1 MYKQFFGLTRNPF
14 EISPDPFF
22 YHATPRH
29 NEALANLHYGV
40 GRRKGFIVIT
50 GEVGT
55 GKTLL
60 VRCLLAELR
69 KNNIA
74 FGYVFNPLLSVTEF
88 FQYIMADLGLPYTG
102 RTKTEMLL
110 DLNRFLIQR
119 HARGLI
125 TALVVDEAQ
134 ALRSDLLE
142 EIRLLTNL
150 ETSQQKLLQIVLMGQ
165 PELDAVLDSAALR
178 QLKQRVS
185 LRCQLLPLDEP
196 QVRLYI
202 QSRLERAGAAAE
214 PPIFSN
220 EAFSKI
226 YEYSHGIPRIINT
239 LCENALVN
247 AFAREQRTVTGE
259 MITEVADDFRLSN
272 APPPS
277 MPEQEISIPSAVS
290 GDNGESLL
298 RSLFRLLRNTDSQQT
313 NSDEKPMHTSAGRRV

>member
-22 YHATPRH
+22 YHPTPRH

-60 VRCLLAELR
+60 VRCLLSELR
-69 KNNIA
+69 KNNVA
-74 FGYVFNPLLSVTEF
+74 FGYVFNPLLPVVEF
-88 FQYIMADLGLPYTG
+88 FQYIMADLGLPYSG

-134 ALRSDLLE
+134 ALRHELLE

-165 PELDAVLDSAALR
+165 PELEMVLDSPELR

-185 LRCQLLPLDEP
+185 LRCQLQPLDGP
-196 QVRLYI
+196 QTHAYI
-202 QSRLERAGAAAE
+202 LSRLERAGAGPE
-214 PPIFSN
+214 PPIFSE
-220 EAFSKI
+220 EALDKI
-226 YEYSHGIPRIINT
+226 YEYSRGIPRIVNN
-239 LCENALVN
+239 LCENSMVN
-247 AFAREQRTVTGE
+247 AFSREERPVTAD
-259 MITEVADDFRLSN
+259 MVTDVATDFRLIS
-272 APPPS
+272 PGL
-277 MPEQEISIPSAVS
+277 PEEVPLTLAARE
-290 GDNGESLL
+290 ESSEGML
-298 RSLFRLLRNTDSQQT
+298 RSLFRLLRTMDTQELE
-313 NSDEKPMHTSAGRRV
+313 SDKPMQTTAVRRV

>member
-1 MYKQFFGLTRNPF
+1 MYKQFFGLARNPF

-22 YHATPRH
+22 YHPTPRH

-74 FGYVFNPLLSVTEF
+74 FAYVFNPLLPVVEF
-88 FQYIMADLGLPYTG
+88 FQYIMADFGLPYAG

-134 ALRSDLLE
+134 ALRTDLLE

-165 PELDAVLDSAALR
+165 PELEMVLDSPELR
-178 QLKQRVS
+178 QLKQRVA
-185 LRCQLLPLDEP
+185 LRCQLQPLDE
-196 QVRLYI
+196 QQTRAYVL
-202 QSRLERAGAAAE
+202 SRLERAGAPAD
-214 PPIFSN
+214 PPIFSEDGLN
-220 EAFSKI
+220 KI
-226 YEYSHGIPRIINT
+226 FEYSRGIPRIINN
-239 LCENALVN
+239 LCENSMVS
-247 AFAREQRTVTGE
+247 AFSQETRPVTGE
-259 MITEVADDFRLSN
+259 IITDVAADFRLIS
-272 APPPS
+272 ASLPEEVPAS
-277 MPEQEISIPSAVS
+277 MVAREEN
-290 GDNGESLL
+290 DSLL
-298 RSLFRLLRNTDSQQT
+298 RSLFRALRTMDNQELPA
-313 NSDEKPMHTSAGRRV
+313 EKPMQATAGRRI

>member
-22 YHATPRH
+22 YHPTPRH

-60 VRCLLAELR
+60 VRCLLSELR

-74 FGYVFNPLLSVTEF
+74 FGYVFNPLLPVVEF
-88 FQYIMADLGLPYTG
+88 FQYIMADLGLPYAG

-134 ALRSDLLE
+134 ALRHELLE

-165 PELDAVLDSAALR
+165 PELEIDAGLARVAATEAAG
-178 QLKQRVS
+178 
-185 LRCQLLPLDEP
+185 LPCAASCSRWTKPRPAPMCCRAWSVPE
-196 QVRLYI
+196 RLP
-202 QSRLERAGAAAE
+202 E
-214 PPIFSN
+214 PPIFAD
-220 EAFSKI
+220 EALSKI
-226 YEYSHGIPRIINT
+226 YEYSRGIPRIINN
-239 LCENALVN
+239 LCENSMVN
-247 AFAREQRTVTGE
+247 AFAREQRPVTAE
-259 MITEVADDFRLSN
+259 MITEVAADFRLDRPRHCRRKSRC
-272 APPPS
+272 PWPRR
-277 MPEQEISIPSAVS
+277 EE
-290 GDNGESLL
+290 NGESLL
-298 RSLFRLLRNTDSQQT
+298 RSLFRLLRTMDNQT
-313 NSDEKPMHTSAGRRV
+313 LETEKAMPTTAGRRV

>member
-22 YHATPRH
+22 YHPTPRH

-60 VRCLLAELR
+60 VRCLLSELR
-69 KNNIA
+69 KNNVA
-74 FGYVFNPLLSVTEF
+74 FGYVFNPLLPVVEF
-88 FQYIMADLGLPYTG
+88 FQYIMADLGLPYAG

-134 ALRSDLLE
+134 ALRNELLE

-165 PELDAVLDSAALR
+165 PELEIVLDSPELR
-178 QLKQRVS
+178 QLKQRVA
-185 LRCQLLPLDEP
+185 LRCQLQPLDAA
-196 QVRLYI
+196 QTHAYI
-202 QSRLERAGAAAE
+202 LSRLERAGAPAE
-214 PPIFSN
+214 PPVFSE
-220 EAFSKI
+220 EALDKI
-226 YEYSHGIPRIINT
+226 HEYSRGIPRIINN
-239 LCENALVN
+239 LCENSMVN
-247 AFAREQRTVTGE
+247 AFASEQRPVTGE
-259 MITEVADDFRLSN
+259 MITQVATDFRLIS
-272 APPPS
+272 PGL
-277 MPEQEISIPSAVS
+277 PEEVPLTIAAREETSE
-290 GDNGESLL
+290 GML
-298 RSLFRLLRNTDSQQT
+298 RSLFRLLRTVDNQELETD
-313 NSDEKPMHTSAGRRV
+313 KPMQTTAVRRV

>member
-1 MYKQFFGLTRNPF
+1 MYKQFFGLSKNPF

-74 FGYVFNPLLSVTEF
+74 FGYVFNPLLSTTEF
-88 FQYIMADLGLPYTG
+88 FQYIMADLGLQYSG
-102 RTKTEMLL
+102 RSKTEMLL

-134 ALRSDLLE
+134 ALRPELLE

-165 PELDAVLDSAALR
+165 PELEVVLDSPGLR

-185 LRCQLLPLDEP
+185 LRCQLLPLDEE
-196 QVRLYI
+196 QTRGYVL
-202 QSRLERAGAAAE
+202 SRLERAGAKPE
-214 PPIFSN
+214 PPIFEP
-220 EAFSKI
+220 EALAKVF
-226 YEYSHGIPRIINT
+226 EYSRGIPRIINN
-239 LCENALVN
+239 LCENGMVN
-247 AFAREQRTVTGE
+247 AFAREQRNVTAE
-259 MITEVADDFRLSN
+259 MIAEVAADFRLTGTIST
-272 APPPS
+272 
-277 MPEQEISIPSAVS
+277 PEEPVGANTVQQQE
-290 GDNGESLL
+290 NNESVL
-298 RSLFRLLRNTDSQQT
+298 RSLFRLLRTMDSNQ
-313 NSDEKPMHTSAGRRV
+313 SVEEKPVPSADGRRV

>member
-1 MYKQFFGLTRNPF
+1 MYKQFFGLTKNPF

-40 GRRKGFIVIT
+40 GRRRGFIVIT

-74 FGYVFNPLLSVTEF
+74 FAYVFNPLLSTTEF
-88 FQYIMADLGLPYTG
+88 FQYIMADLGLQYTG
-102 RTKTEMLL
+102 RSKTEMLL
-110 DLNRFLIQR
+110 DLNRLLIQR

-134 ALRSDLLE
+134 ALRPELLE
-142 EIRLLTNL
+142 EVRLLTNL

-165 PELDAVLDSAALR
+165 PELEGILDSPRLR

-185 LRCQLLPLDEP
+185 LRCQLLPLDEE
-196 QVRLYI
+196 QTHGYVL
-202 QSRLERAGAAAE
+202 SRLERAGAKPE
-214 PPIFSN
+214 PAIF
-220 EAFSKI
+220 EPGALVKI
-226 YEYSHGIPRIINT
+226 HEYSRGIPRIINN
-239 LCENALVN
+239 LCENAMVN
-247 AFAREQRTVTGE
+247 AFARQERTVTAD
-259 MITEVADDFRLSN
+259 MITEVAADFRLTGS
-272 APPPS
+272 PS
-277 MPEQEISIPSAVS
+277 TPVQTAEADAAQQE
-290 GDNGESLL
+290 NNESLL
-298 RSLFRLLRNTDSQQT
+298 RSLFRLLRTMDNTQSLE
-313 NSDEKPMHTSAGRRV
+313 EKPVPSADGRRV

>member
-1 MYKQFFGLTRNPF
+1 MYKQFFGLARNPF

-22 YHATPRH
+22 YHPTPRH

-74 FGYVFNPLLSVTEF
+74 FGYVFNPLLPVVEF
-88 FQYIMADLGLPYTG
+88 FQYIMADLGLPYAG
-102 RTKTEMLL
+102 RSKTEMLL

-134 ALRSDLLE
+134 ALRAELLE

-165 PELDAVLDSAALR
+165 PELEMILDSPELR
-178 QLKQRVS
+178 QLKQRVA
-185 LRCQLLPLDEP
+185 LRCQLQPLDEE
-196 QVRLYI
+196 QTRAYVL
-202 QSRLERAGAAAE
+202 SRLERAGAAPE
-214 PPIFSN
+214 PPIFSD
-220 EAFSKI
+220 EALGKLFEFSR
-226 YEYSHGIPRIINT
+226 GIPRIINN
-239 LCENALVN
+239 LCENSMVN
-247 AFAREQRTVTGE
+247 AFAREQRPVTGD
-259 MITEVADDFRLSN
+259 MITEVAADFRLISP
-272 APPPS
+272 AF
-277 MPEQEISIPSAVS
+277 PEEVPLSVAAREEN
-290 GDNGESLL
+290 DSLL
-298 RSLFRLLRNTDSQQT
+298 RSLFRLLRTVDNQQLQT
-313 NSDEKPMHTSAGRRV
+313 EKPMQATAGRRI

>member
-1 MYKQFFGLTRNPF
+1 MYKQFFGLSRHPF

-22 YHATPRH
+22 YHPTPRH

-74 FGYVFNPLLSVTEF
+74 FGYVFNPLLPVVEF
-88 FQYIMADLGLPYTG
+88 FQYIMADLGLPYAG
-102 RTKTEMLL
+102 RTKSEMLL

-134 ALRSDLLE
+134 ALRPDLLE

-165 PELDAVLDSAALR
+165 PELEIVLDSPGLR

-185 LRCQLLPLDEP
+185 LRCQLQPLNEA
-196 QVRLYI
+196 QTRAYVL
-202 QSRLERAGAAAE
+202 SRLERAGAA
-214 PPIFSN
+214 PDVPIFSE
-220 EAFSKI
+220 EAFSKLQ
-226 YEYSHGIPRIINT
+226 EYSQGIPRIINN
-239 LCENALVN
+239 LCENSMVN
-247 AFAREQRTVTGE
+247 AFAREERLIGPE
-259 MITEVADDFRLSN
+259 MITEVATDFRLT
-272 APPPS
+272 APS
-277 MPEQEISIPSAVS
+277 LPEESTESITAREDSS
-290 GDNGESLL
+290 EGLL
-298 RSLFRLLRNTDSQQT
+298 RSLVRMLRSGDNQT
-313 NSDEKPMHTSAGRRV
+313 LEPEKSMHTAAARRI

>member
-1 MYKQFFGLTRNPF
+1 MYKQYFGLTRNPF

-22 YHATPRH
+22 YHPTPRH

-60 VRCLLAELR
+60 VRCLLSELR
-69 KNNIA
+69 KNNIV
-74 FGYVFNPLLSVTEF
+74 FGYVFNPLLPVVEF
-88 FQYIMADLGLPYTG
+88 FQYIMADLGLPYSG

-134 ALRSDLLE
+134 ALRPELLE

-165 PELDAVLDSAALR
+165 PELEMVLDSPELR
-178 QLKQRVS
+178 QLKQRVA
-185 LRCQLLPLDEP
+185 LRCQLQPLDNP
-196 QVRLYI
+196 QTHAYVL
-202 QSRLERAGAAAE
+202 SRLERAGAPPE
-214 PPIFSN
+214 PQIFAK
-220 EAFSKI
+220 EALDKVH
-226 YEYSHGIPRIINT
+226 EYSRGIPRIINN
-239 LCENALVN
+239 LCENAMVN
-247 AFAREQRTVTGE
+247 AFAHEQRPVTPE
-259 MITEVADDFRLSN
+259 MITEVAGDFRL
-272 APPPS
+272 
-277 MPEQEISIPSAVS
+277 ISPALPDETPLSVA
-290 GDNGESLL
+290 GREENNESLL
-298 RSLFRLLRNTDSQQT
+298 RSFFRLLKTMDNQAMEGD
-313 NSDEKPMHTSAGRRV
+313 KPMQSTAVRRI

>member
-1 MYKQFFGLTRNPF
+1 MYKQFFGLARNPF

-22 YHATPRH
+22 YHPTPRH

-69 KNNIA
+69 KNNIV
-74 FGYVFNPLLSVTEF
+74 FGYVFNPLLPVVEF
-88 FQYIMADLGLPYTG
+88 FQYIMADLGLPYAG

-134 ALRSDLLE
+134 ALRPDLLE

-165 PELDAVLDSAALR
+165 PELEMVLDSPELR
-178 QLKQRVS
+178 QLKQRVA
-185 LRCQLLPLDEP
+185 LRCQLQPLDHD
-196 QVRLYI
+196 QTRAYVL
-202 QSRLERAGAAAE
+202 SRLERAGA
-214 PPIFSN
+214 PPTPAIFTD
-220 EAFSKI
+220 EALEKVF
-226 YEYSHGIPRIINT
+226 EYSRGIPRIINN
-239 LCENALVN
+239 LCENSMVN
-247 AFAREQRTVTGE
+247 AFAREHRPVTGD
-259 MITEVADDFRLSN
+259 MITDVAADFRLISP
-272 APPPS
+272 AT
-277 MPEQEISIPSAVS
+277 PEEVTAVDENDESALRALYRRLRTVNNQELQP
-290 GDNGESLL
+290 
-298 RSLFRLLRNTDSQQT
+298 
-313 NSDEKPMHTSAGRRV
+313 EKPLQATAGRRA

>member
-1 MYKQFFGLTRNPF
+1 MYKQFFGLTKNPF

-74 FGYVFNPLLSVTEF
+74 FGYVFNPLLSTTEF
-88 FQYIMADLGLPYTG
+88 FQYIMADLGLQYSG
-102 RTKTEMLL
+102 RSKTEMLL

-134 ALRSDLLE
+134 CLRPELLE

-165 PELDAVLDSAALR
+165 PELEGVLDSPSLR

-185 LRCQLLPLDEP
+185 LRCQLLPLDE
-196 QVRLYI
+196 QQTHSYVL
-202 QSRLERAGAAAE
+202 SRLERAGASAE
-214 PPIFSN
+214 PAIFEP
-220 EAFSKI
+220 EALSKI
-226 YEYSHGIPRIINT
+226 FEYSRGIPRLINN
-239 LCENALVN
+239 LCENSMVN
-247 AFAREQRTVTGE
+247 AFARQQHTVTGD
-259 MITEVADDFRLSN
+259 MISEVAADFRLTTSTSTPEEPVE
-272 APPPS
+272 AGAIPPENS
-277 MPEQEISIPSAVS
+277 ESI
-290 GDNGESLL
+290 L
-298 RSLFRLLRNTDSQQT
+298 RSLFRALRTMDSAQ
-313 NSDEKPMHTSAGRRV
+313 SLEEKPIPSADGRRV

>member
-1 MYKQFFGLTRNPF
+1 MYKQFFGLTKNPF
-14 EISPDPFF
+14 EISPDPYF

-74 FGYVFNPLLSVTEF
+74 FGYVFNPLLSTTEF
-88 FQYIMADLGLPYTG
+88 FQYIMADLGLQYSG
-102 RTKTEMLL
+102 RSKTEMLL

-134 ALRSDLLE
+134 ALRPELLE
-142 EIRLLTNL
+142 EVRLLTNL

-165 PELDAVLDSAALR
+165 PELEGVLDSPSLR

-185 LRCQLLPLDEP
+185 LRCQLLPLDEE
-196 QVRLYI
+196 QTHSYVL
-202 QSRLERAGAAAE
+202 SRLERAGAKPE
-214 PPIFSN
+214 PPIFDA
-220 EAFSKI
+220 EALAKI
-226 YEYSHGIPRIINT
+226 YEYSRGIPRIINN
-239 LCENALVN
+239 LCENAMVN
-247 AFAREQRTVTGE
+247 AFAREIRTVTPD
-259 MITEVADDFRLSN
+259 MITEVAADFRLGTAASAPEEPVEAN
-272 APPPS
+272 A
-277 MPEQEISIPSAVS
+277 IPAE
-290 GDNGESLL
+290 NNESLL
-298 RSLFRLLRNTDSQQT
+298 RSLFRLLRTMDNAQALE
-313 NSDEKPMHTSAGRRV
+313 EKPIPSADGRRV

>member
-14 EISPDPFF
+14 EISPDPYF
-22 YHATPRH
+22 YHPTPRH

-60 VRCLLAELR
+60 VRCLLSELR

-74 FGYVFNPLLSVTEF
+74 FGYVFNPLLPVVEF
-88 FQYIMADLGLPYTG
+88 FQYIMADFGLPYSG

-134 ALRSDLLE
+134 ALRAELLE

-165 PELDAVLDSAALR
+165 PELEIVLDSPELR

-185 LRCQLLPLDEP
+185 LRCQLQPLDES
-196 QVRLYI
+196 QTHAYVL
-202 QSRLERAGAAAE
+202 SRLERAGAPPE
-214 PPIFSN
+214 PPVFSEEAMDRIF
-220 EAFSKI
+220 
-226 YEYSHGIPRIINT
+226 EYSRGIPRIINL
-239 LCENALVN
+239 LCENSMVS
-247 AFAREQRTVTGE
+247 AFAHEQRPVTAD
-259 MITEVADDFRLSN
+259 MITDVATDFRLISPALPEETPLAAAAGAENN
-272 APPPS
+272 A
-277 MPEQEISIPSAVS
+277 
-290 GDNGESLL
+290 SLL
-298 RSLFRLLRNTDSQQT
+298 RSLFRMVRSMDNQT
-313 NSDEKPMHTSAGRRV
+313 LEANK

>member
-1 MYKQFFGLTRNPF
+1 MYKQFFGLSKNPF

-74 FGYVFNPLLSVTEF
+74 FGYVFNPLLSTTEF
-88 FQYIMADLGLPYTG
+88 FQYIMADLGLQYSG
-102 RTKTEMLL
+102 RSKTEMLL

-134 ALRSDLLE
+134 ALRPELLE

-165 PELDAVLDSAALR
+165 PELEGVLDSPGLR

-185 LRCQLLPLDEP
+185 LRCQLLPLDEE
-196 QVRLYI
+196 QTRGYVL
-202 QSRLERAGAAAE
+202 SRLERAGAKTE
-214 PPIFSN
+214 PPIFEP
-220 EAFSKI
+220 EALAKVS
-226 YEYSHGIPRIINT
+226 EYSRGIPRIINN
-239 LCENALVN
+239 LCENAMVN
-247 AFAREQRTVTGE
+247 AFAREQRTVTAD
-259 MITEVADDFRLSN
+259 MITEVAADFRLTGSI
-272 APPPS
+272 AT
-277 MPEQEISIPSAVS
+277 PEEPVGANEAQQQ
-290 GDNGESLL
+290 NNESLL
-298 RSLFRLLRNTDSQQT
+298 RSLFRALRTMDSNQ
-313 NSDEKPMHTSAGRRV
+313 SLEEKPIPSADGRRV

>member
-22 YHATPRH
+22 YHPTPRH

-60 VRCLLAELR
+60 VRCLLSELR

-74 FGYVFNPLLSVTEF
+74 FGYVFNPLLPVVEF
-88 FQYIMADLGLPYTG
+88 FQYIMADLGLPYQG

-134 ALRSDLLE
+134 ALRTELLE

-165 PELDAVLDSAALR
+165 PELEMVLDSPELR

-185 LRCQLLPLDEP
+185 LRCQLHPLDVA
-196 QVRLYI
+196 QTHAYVL
-202 QSRLERAGAAAE
+202 SRLERAGAS
-214 PPIFSN
+214 PDQPIFTE
-220 EAFSKI
+220 EALDKVH
-226 YEYSHGIPRIINT
+226 EYSRGIPRIINN
-239 LCENALVN
+239 LCENSMVN
-247 AFAREQRTVTGE
+247 AFASEQRPVTADL
-259 MITEVADDFRLSN
+259 ITQVAADFRLISP
-272 APPPS
+272 A
-277 MPEQEISIPSAVS
+277 MPEEVPLSI
-290 GDNGESLL
+290 NGREENGASLL
-298 RSLFRLLRNTDSQQT
+298 KNFFRLLKTMDNQELE
-313 NSDEKPMHTSAGRRV
+313 SDKPMQTTAVRRI

>member
-22 YHATPRH
+22 YHPTPRH

-60 VRCLLAELR
+60 VRCLLSELR
-69 KNNIA
+69 KNDIA
-74 FGYVFNPLLSVTEF
+74 FGYVFNPLLPVVEF
-88 FQYIMADLGLPYTG
+88 FQYIMADLGLPYQG

-134 ALRSDLLE
+134 ALRPELLE

-165 PELDAVLDSAALR
+165 PELEMVLDSPELR

-185 LRCQLLPLDEP
+185 LRCQLHPLDVA
-196 QVRLYI
+196 QTHAYVL
-202 QSRLERAGAAAE
+202 SRLERAGAPADQ
-214 PPIFSN
+214 PIFTE
-220 EAFSKI
+220 EALDKLH
-226 YEYSHGIPRIINT
+226 EYSRGIPRIINN
-239 LCENALVN
+239 LCENSMVN
-247 AFAREQRTVTGE
+247 AFAREQRPVTAD
-259 MITEVADDFRLSN
+259 MITEVAADFRLIGS
-272 APPPS
+272 A
-277 MPEQEISIPSAVS
+277 MPEEVPLSIVGREENSA
-290 GDNGESLL
+290 SLL
-298 RSLFRLLRNTDSQQT
+298 RNFFRLLKTVDNQELEGD
-313 NSDEKPMHTSAGRRV
+313 KPMQTTAARRI

>member
-1 MYKQFFGLTRNPF
+1 MYKQFFGLNRNPF

-22 YHATPRH
+22 YHPTPRH

-69 KNNIA
+69 KGNIA
-74 FGYVFNPLLSVTEF
+74 FAYVFNPLLSTMEF

-102 RTKTEMLL
+102 RTKTEILL

-134 ALRSDLLE
+134 DLRPDLLE

-150 ETSQQKLLQIVLMGQ
+150 ETSQQKLLQIVLLGQ
-165 PELDAVLDSAALR
+165 PELDRVLDSPELR
-178 QLKQRVS
+178 QLKQRVA
-185 LRCQLLPLDEP
+185 LRCQLLPLSEE
-196 QVRLYI
+196 QTRSYV
-202 QSRLERAGAAAE
+202 QSRLERAGAKPE
-214 PPIFSN
+214 SPVFS
-220 EAFSKI
+220 EDALSMLH
-226 YEYSHGIPRIINT
+226 EYSRGIPRIINN
-239 LCENALVN
+239 LCENSMVS
-247 AFAREQRTVTGE
+247 AFAREQKPVTADL
-259 MITEVADDFRLSN
+259 IAEVAADFRLTPAS
-272 APPPS
+272 AI
-277 MPEQEISIPSAVS
+277 PEETTTSVQESQ
-290 GDNGESLL
+290 DNGDSLL
-298 RSLFRLLRNTDSQQT
+298 RSLFRALRSVENE
-313 NSDEKPMHTSAGRRV
+313 NLEKSISSNAVRRA

>member
-1 MYKQFFGLTRNPF
+1 MYKQFFGLTKNPF

-74 FGYVFNPLLSVTEF
+74 FGYVFNPLLSTTEF
-88 FQYIMADLGLPYTG
+88 FQYIMADLGLQYSG
-102 RTKTEMLL
+102 RSKTEMLL

-134 ALRSDLLE
+134 ALRPELLE

-165 PELDAVLDSAALR
+165 PELEGVLDSPGLR

-185 LRCQLLPLDEP
+185 LRCQLLPLDEE
-196 QVRLYI
+196 QTRGYVL
-202 QSRLERAGAAAE
+202 SRLERAGAKAD
-214 PPIFSN
+214 PPIFEP
-220 EAFSKI
+220 EALAKVS
-226 YEYSHGIPRIINT
+226 EYSRGIPRIINN
-239 LCENALVN
+239 LCENSMVN
-247 AFAREQRTVTGE
+247 AFAREQRTVTAD
-259 MITEVADDFRLSN
+259 MITEVAADFRLTGSI
-272 APPPS
+272 AT
-277 MPEQEISIPSAVS
+277 PEEPVGTAEAQQQ
-290 GDNGESLL
+290 NNESLL
-298 RSLFRLLRNTDSQQT
+298 RSLFRVLRTMDSNQ
-313 NSDEKPMHTSAGRRV
+313 SLEEKPVPSDDGRRV

>member
-1 MYKQFFGLTRNPF
+1 MYKQFFGLARNPF

-22 YHATPRH
+22 YHPTPRH

-74 FGYVFNPLLSVTEF
+74 FGYVFNPLLPVVEF
-88 FQYIMADLGLPYTG
+88 FQYIMADFGLPYGG
-102 RTKTEMLL
+102 RTKAEMLL

-134 ALRSDLLE
+134 ALRPDLLE

-165 PELDAVLDSAALR
+165 PELEMVLDSPELR
-178 QLKQRVS
+178 QLKQRVA
-185 LRCQLLPLDEP
+185 LRCQLQPLDE
-196 QVRLYI
+196 QQTRAYVL
-202 QSRLERAGAAAE
+202 SRLERAGAPAE
-214 PPIFSN
+214 PPIFSEDALN
-220 EAFSKI
+220 RIFEFSR
-226 YEYSHGIPRIINT
+226 GIPRIINN
-239 LCENALVN
+239 LCENSMVS
-247 AFAREQRTVTGE
+247 AFAREQRPVTGE
-259 MITEVADDFRLSN
+259 MVVDVAADFRLITP
-272 APPPS
+272 AL
-277 MPEQEISIPSAVS
+277 PEEVPASIAAREENN
-290 GDNGESLL
+290 DSLL
-298 RSLFRLLRNTDSQQT
+298 RSLFRMLRTMDNQDLPA
-313 NSDEKPMHTSAGRRV
+313 EKPMQATAGRRI

>member
-1 MYKQFFGLTRNPF
+1 MYKQFFGLTKNPF
-14 EISPDPFF
+14 EISPDPYF

-60 VRCLLAELR
+60 LRCLLAELR

-74 FGYVFNPLLSVTEF
+74 FGYVFNPLLSTTEF
-88 FQYIMADLGLPYTG
+88 FQYIMADLGLQYSG
-102 RTKTEMLL
+102 RSKTEMLL

-134 ALRSDLLE
+134 ALRPELLE

-165 PELDAVLDSAALR
+165 PELEGVLDSPNLR

-185 LRCQLLPLDEP
+185 LRCQLLPLDE
-196 QVRLYI
+196 QQTHSYVL
-202 QSRLERAGAAAE
+202 SRLERAGASAE
-214 PPIFSN
+214 PAIFEP
-220 EAFSKI
+220 EALTKVF
-226 YEYSHGIPRIINT
+226 EYSRGIPRIINN
-239 LCENALVN
+239 LCENSMVN
-247 AFAREQRTVTGE
+247 AFARQQHTVTGD
-259 MITEVADDFRLSN
+259 MISEVAADFRLTTST
-272 APPPS
+272 S
-277 MPEQEISIPSAVS
+277 TPEEPVDAGAVPQENNESI
-290 GDNGESLL
+290 L
-298 RSLFRLLRNTDSQQT
+298 RSLFRALRTMDSAQ
-313 NSDEKPMHTSAGRRV
+313 SLEEKPIPSADGRRV

>member
-1 MYKQFFGLTRNPF
+1 MYKQFFGLTKNPF
-14 EISPDPFF
+14 EISPDPYF

-74 FGYVFNPLLSVTEF
+74 FGYVFNPLLSTNEF
-88 FQYIMADLGLPYTG
+88 FQYIMADLGLQYSG
-102 RTKTEMLL
+102 RSKTEMLL

-134 ALRSDLLE
+134 ALRPELLE

-165 PELDAVLDSAALR
+165 PELEGVLDSPSLR

-185 LRCQLLPLDEP
+185 LRCQLLPLDEE
-196 QVRLYI
+196 QTHGYVL
-202 QSRLERAGAAAE
+202 SRLERAGAKPD
-214 PPIFSN
+214 PPIFDA
-220 EAFSKI
+220 EALAKI
-226 YEYSHGIPRIINT
+226 YEYSRGIPRIINN
-239 LCENALVN
+239 LCENAMVN
-247 AFAREQRTVTGE
+247 AFAREIRTVTPD
-259 MITEVADDFRLSN
+259 MITEVAADFRLATTVSVPEEPVDAN
-272 APPPS
+272 A
-277 MPEQEISIPSAVS
+277 IP
-290 GDNGESLL
+290 GENNESLL
-298 RSLFRLLRNTDSQQT
+298 RSLFRLLRTMDNAQELE
-313 NSDEKPMHTSAGRRV
+313 EKPIPSADGRRV

>member
-1 MYKQFFGLTRNPF
+1 MYKQFFGLTKNPF
-14 EISPDPFF
+14 EISPDPYF

-74 FGYVFNPLLSVTEF
+74 FGYVFNPLLSTTEF
-88 FQYIMADLGLPYTG
+88 FQYIMADLGLQYSG
-102 RTKTEMLL
+102 RSKTEMLL

-134 ALRSDLLE
+134 CLRPELLE

-165 PELDAVLDSAALR
+165 PELEGVLDSPSLR

-185 LRCQLLPLDEP
+185 LRCQLLPLDE
-196 QVRLYI
+196 QQTHSYVL
-202 QSRLERAGAAAE
+202 SRLERAGASAE
-214 PPIFSN
+214 PAIFEP
-220 EAFSKI
+220 EALSKI
-226 YEYSHGIPRIINT
+226 FEYSRGIPRLINN
-239 LCENALVN
+239 LCENSMVN
-247 AFAREQRTVTGE
+247 AFARQQHTVTGD
-259 MITEVADDFRLSN
+259 MISEVAADFRLTTSTSTPEEPVE
-272 APPPS
+272 AGAIPPENS
-277 MPEQEISIPSAVS
+277 ESI
-290 GDNGESLL
+290 L
-298 RSLFRLLRNTDSQQT
+298 RSLFRALRTMDSAQ
-313 NSDEKPMHTSAGRRV
+313 SLEEKPIPSADGRRV

>member
-1 MYKQFFGLTRNPF
+1 LTRNPF

-22 YHATPRH
+22 YHPTPRH

-60 VRCLLAELR
+60 VRCLLSELR
-69 KNNIA
+69 KNNVA
-74 FGYVFNPLLSVTEF
+74 FGYVFNPLLPVVEF
-88 FQYIMADLGLPYTG
+88 FQYIMADLGLPYAG

-134 ALRSDLLE
+134 ALRNELLE

-165 PELDAVLDSAALR
+165 PELEIVLDSPELR

-185 LRCQLLPLDEP
+185 LRCQLQPLDAA
-196 QVRLYI
+196 QTHAYI
-202 QSRLERAGAAAE
+202 LSRLERAGAAPE
-214 PPIFSN
+214 PAIFSE
-220 EAFSKI
+220 EALDKI
-226 YEYSHGIPRIINT
+226 HEYSQGIPRIINN
-239 LCENALVN
+239 LCENSMVS
-247 AFAREQRTVTGE
+247 AFASEQRPVTGE
-259 MITEVADDFRLSN
+259 MITQVATDFRLIS
-272 APPPS
+272 PGL
-277 MPEQEISIPSAVS
+277 PEEVPLTMAAREETNE
-290 GDNGESLL
+290 GML
-298 RSLFRLLRNTDSQQT
+298 RSLFRLLRTVDNQELETD
-313 NSDEKPMHTSAGRRV
+313 KPMQTTAARRV

>member
-1 MYKQFFGLTRNPF
+1 MYKQFFGLTKNPF

-74 FGYVFNPLLSVTEF
+74 FGYVFNPLLSTHEF
-88 FQYIMADLGLPYTG
+88 FQYIMADLGLQYSG
-102 RTKTEMLL
+102 RSKTEMLL

-134 ALRSDLLE
+134 ALRPELLE

-165 PELDAVLDSAALR
+165 PELEAVLDSPSLR

-185 LRCQLLPLDEP
+185 LRCQLLPLDEE
-196 QVRLYI
+196 QTRSYI
-202 QSRLERAGAAAE
+202 LSRLERAGANGQ
-214 PPIFSN
+214 PPIFDD
-220 EAFSKI
+220 EALKTV
-226 YEYSHGIPRIINT
+226 YEYSRGIPRIINN
-239 LCENALVN
+239 LCENAMVN
-247 AFAREQRTVTGE
+247 AFAREVRTVNPE
-259 MITEVADDFRLSN
+259 MISEVAADFRLGLK
-272 APPPS
+272 PS
-277 MPEQEISIPSAVS
+277 VPEQPAEASSITA
-290 GDNGESLL
+290 ESNESML
-298 RSLFRLLRNTDSQQT
+298 RSLFRALRSMDDAQRL
-313 NSDEKPMHTSAGRRV
+313 DEKPIPSADGRRV

>member
-1 MYKQFFGLTRNPF
+1 MYKQFFGLTKNPF
-14 EISPDPFF
+14 EISPDPYF

-74 FGYVFNPLLSVTEF
+74 FGYVFNPLLSTNEF
-88 FQYIMADLGLPYTG
+88 FQYIMADLGLQYSG
-102 RTKTEMLL
+102 RSKTEMLL

-134 ALRSDLLE
+134 ALRPELLE

-165 PELDAVLDSAALR
+165 PELEGVLDSPSLR

-185 LRCQLLPLDEP
+185 LRCQLLPLDEE
-196 QVRLYI
+196 QTRGYVL
-202 QSRLERAGAAAE
+202 SRLERAGAPPE
-214 PPIFSN
+214 PPIFDP
-220 EAFSKI
+220 AALAKI
-226 YEYSHGIPRIINT
+226 YEYSRGIPRIINN
-239 LCENALVN
+239 LCENAMVN
-247 AFAREQRTVTGE
+247 AFAREIRTVTPD
-259 MITEVADDFRLSN
+259 MITEVAADFRLGTTASAPEESVEANAIPAESN
-272 APPPS
+272 
-277 MPEQEISIPSAVS
+277 
-290 GDNGESLL
+290 ESLL
-298 RSLFRLLRNTDSQQT
+298 RSLFRLLRTMDNAQT
-313 NSDEKPMHTSAGRRV
+313 LEEKPIPSADGRRV